1 MIDIIVNAV
10 MILGIVAVSVPTLLF
25 AVTGIVHMAYGAY
38 RLATSELT

>member
-38 RLATSELT
+38 RLATSDLT